1 MFARPGSRNL
11 NTWALF
17 ASLVLVALFAAP
29 ILMRASFAAFF
40 ACIAALFLLVSVV
53 SLISASRNALTTFSV
68 IPLSSR
74 SGPALASDVCHE
86 YVLGAEDR
94 AFDAWHP
101 QPPGSVSEHG
111 RAAGQRA

>member
-29 ILMRASFAAFF
+29 ILLRASFTALFGS
-40 ACIAALFLLVSVV
+40 ITALFLLVTVV
-53 SLISASRNALTTFSV
+53 SLISASRDALTTFSL

-74 SGPALASDVCHE
+74 SGTALASDVCHE
-86 YVLGAEDR
+86 YVLAAEDR

-101 QPPGSVSEHG
+101 QPPGSVSEHR